1 MNERQVITVSQLNR
15 YMKSLIEGDAALAS
29 VWVRGELSNFT
40 NHYKTGHMYM
50 TVKDE
55 GAAIRAVMFARDA
68 AKLRF
73 MPENGMKV
81 LVQGR
86 VAVYER
92 DGQYQL
98 YLREMEPDGVGAL
111 YLAFEQ
117 LKRKLGEEG
126 LFDESRKRPI
136 PKLPL
141 KIGVI
146 TSPTGAAVRDVIHV
160 LGRRFPL
167 AEVLLYPVLVQGE
180 NAPPQL
186 IEALKYFSDTGEADL
201 VILGRGGGS
210 IEELWAFND
219 EGVARAIAAC
229 KVPVISA
236 VGHETDFTI
245 ADFAADLRAP
255 TPSAAAELSVPDT
268 MTLKTRFANLD
279 ARLLALVRTRLQS
292 ARAKVADL
300 ASRRVFKSPAIYID
314 DRRMAVVAMTARLD
328 AAMRLQ
334 GARRR
339 HRLEVAA
346 GKLGALS
353 PLAVLGRGYSVILRE
368 GAAVRARTELSPGD
382 KIEIMLAKGG
392 ANATVTEVYDGK

>member
-1 MNERQVITVSQLNR
+1 MNERQIITVSQLNR

-50 TVKDE
+50 TIKDE
-55 GAAIRAVMFARDA
+55 GSAIRAVMFARDA
-68 AKLRF
+68 AKLQYL
-73 MPENGMKV
+73 PENGMKV
-81 LVQGR
+81 LVLGR
-86 VAVYER
+86 VAVFER

-98 YLREMEPDGVGAL
+98 YLREMEPDGIGAL

-117 LKRKLGEEG
+117 LKRRLAEEG
-126 LFDESRKRPI
+126 LFDESKKRPI

-146 TSPTGAAVRDVIHV
+146 TSPTGAAVRDIIHV

-186 IEALKYFSDTGEADL
+186 VEALKYFSDTREADL
-201 VILGRGGGS
+201 VIIGRGGGS

-219 EGVARAIAAC
+219 ERVARAIAAC
-229 KVPVISA
+229 RVPVISA

-255 TPSAAAELSVPDT
+255 TPSAAAELAVTDT
-268 MTLKTRFANLD
+268 ITLKSRFANLD
-279 ARLLALVRTRLQS
+279 ARLLALVKARLEA
-292 ARAKVADL
+292 ARAKTRDL
-300 ASRRVFKSPAIYID
+300 AGRRVFKSPAVYID
-314 DRRMAVVAMTARLD
+314 DRRMAVVAVTARLD
-328 AAMRLQ
+328 AAVKLQ

-346 GKLGALS
+346 GKLDALS
-353 PLAVLGRGYSVILRE
+353 PLAVLGRGYAVVMRE
-368 GAAVRARTELSPGD
+368 GTAVRSSGELAPGD
-382 KIEIMLAKGG
+382 NIDIMLGKGG
-392 ANATVTEVYDGK
+392 AHAAVTEVYDGK